1 MAENG
6 FDTVG
11 HLPLP
16 DEDEDISEYKFSK
29 FAAMYFQHNASHVYV
44 RRSLR
49 SPLLP
54 LRSEG
59 DQLVWLVDSTYII
72 YVLYDWSVGLAC
84 IKRRLIL

>member
-59 DQLVWLVDSTYII
+59 DQLV
-72 YVLYDWSVGLAC
+72 
-84 IKRRLIL
+84 